1 MMPKRSLTLVIGL
14 ALVALH
20 AGCDKSPTSPSTR
33 LPSNSGPS
41 GGPTTTRIDIA
52 APESLPP
59 GESAQLTAT
68 AFFSDGSD
76 RNVTSEAEWKSA
88 NPSALSISRS
98 GLATAHQT
106 GEAYVRAAFSGKES
120 GQRGVLVLPAGTY
133 KVGGVVEDGQV
144 PVPDARVEIT
154 AGHAAGL
161 FAVTYPSVPSG
172 GSYALLGVSGDTEFR
187 VTKDGYHPLVRTV
200 RVTGHQRINFELTP
214 LTPRADLSGT
224 YTLTISAATD
234 CSGRPLP
241 EDVSSQRYTAVV
253 TQDLSRFTVTLAGA
267 NFARDDRRTYNGFQ
281 GVIEP
286 SRIWLQ
292 LQGADFFE
300 EDPLN
305 DSVPDPNAPFP
316 DVSVQLTPST
326 FLFVGGFAVATSSP
340 AGISGTLN
348 GVIQTARWVGIGE
361 PRGAILSNWQ
371 RLAACRSTGHE
382 FVLSR

>member
-1 MMPKRSLTLVIGL
+1 MMPNRSLTLIIGL
-14 ALVALH
+14 ALVAALL
-20 AGCDKSPTSPSTR
+20 AACDKSPTSPSTR

-68 AFFSDGSD
+68 AFFSDGTD
-76 RNVTSEAEWKSA
+76 RNVTNEAEWRSGDA
-88 NPSALSISRS
+88 SVLSISNT
-98 GLATAHQT
+98 GLATAHRT
-106 GEAYVRAAFSGKES
+106 GDIFVRAAFNGKES
-120 GQRGVLVLPAGTY
+120 GQREVLVLPAATY
-133 KVGGVVEDGQV
+133 KVGGVVKDGEV
-144 PVPDARVEIT
+144 PVPGARVEVT
-154 AGHAAGL
+154 AGPAAGL
-161 FAVTYPSVPSG
+161 STLTPSSLG
-172 GSYALLGVSGDTEFR
+172 SGSYTLLGVSGDTEFR
-187 VTKDGYHPLVRTV
+187 VTKDGYQPLVRTV
-200 RVTGHQRINFELTP
+200 RVTSGQQINFDLTP
-214 LTPRADLSGT
+214 LIPRADLSGT

-253 TQDLSRFTVTLAGA
+253 TQDLARFTVTLAGA

-292 LQGADFFE
+292 LWGEDFFE

-305 DSVPDPNAPFP
+305 DSLPDPNAPFP

-326 FLFVGGFAVATSSP
+326 FLFVGGLAVATSSP